1 MPDTSLALASLERD
15 GLLRRERDRYRTTRK
30 WQSAMIRAAG
40 KLYAAGDPGEDMRV
54 PIATALVE
62 IYGDTLPEDDIVR
75 YIEALLP
82 VEDAELHPPAEVL

>member
-1 MPDTSLALASLERD
+1 VPDTSLALASLEKD

-54 PIATALVE
+54 PIATALVD

-82 VEDAELHPPAEVL
+82 VEDAELHPPIDAL

>member
-15 GLLRRERDRYRTTRK
+15 GLLRRESDRYRTTRK

-62 IYGDTLPEDDIVR
+62 IYGETLPDDALVQ
-75 YIEALLP
+75 YVEALLP
-82 VEDAELHPPAEVL
+82 VEDAELHPPAP